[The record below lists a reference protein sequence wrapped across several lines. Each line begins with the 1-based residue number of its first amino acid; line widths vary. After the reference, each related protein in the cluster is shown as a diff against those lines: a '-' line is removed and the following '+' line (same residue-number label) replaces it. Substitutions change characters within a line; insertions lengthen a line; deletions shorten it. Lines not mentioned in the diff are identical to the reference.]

1 MFIKEG
7 IQSTKDKIEAATEN
21 WTSIFIPSNFCTKQK
36 KSVALLEDNTF

>member
-21 WTSIFIPSNFCTKQK
+21 WTSIFIPSNFFLITGQK
-36 KSVALLEDNTF
+36 MNR